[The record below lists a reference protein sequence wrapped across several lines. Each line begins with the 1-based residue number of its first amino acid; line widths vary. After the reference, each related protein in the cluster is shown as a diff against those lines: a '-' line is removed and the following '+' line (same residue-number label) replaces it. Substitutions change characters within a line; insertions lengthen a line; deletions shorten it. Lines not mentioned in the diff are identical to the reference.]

1 MVGVADGTIV
11 LRFETEGLQQA
22 LGRLQWL
29 AAQGRNL
36 RVPLAR
42 AGAVI
47 LKAVDENFEAEGRP
61 RRWKPRSPLTMAA
74 LRGEAVLRTM
84 ATKRYRRAVKAS
96 TRGKYLRQAV
106 AKADSRKILQVTGG
120 LRNSMVM
127 RVEGGR
133 VIVGSAHP
141 AARIHQLGGTIKPR
155 KATRLSI
162 PVGNRL
168 VQVRS
173 VTIPARPFLVVTE
186 TDEEKILRVFVEW
199 LSEKGLN

>member
-1 MVGVADGTIV
+1 MSDATIV
-11 LRFETEGLQQA
+11 LRFQTQGLQQA

-29 AAQGRNL
+29 AARGRNL
-36 RVPLAR
+36 RVPLSR
-42 AGAVI
+42 AGTVI

-61 RRWKPRSPLTMAA
+61 QRWKPRSPLTMAA
-74 LRGEAVLRTM
+74 LRAEAAQRTM
-84 ATKRYRRAVKAS
+84 ATKRFAKAVKAS
-96 TRGKYLRQAV
+96 TRGRYLRQAV
-106 AKADSRKILQVTGG
+106 AKANNRKILQVTGG
-120 LRNSMVM
+120 LRNSIVM

-155 KATRLSI
+155 KAARLSI

-168 VQVRS
+168 VQVRG

-186 TDEEKILRVFVEW
+186 TDEEKIVRVFVDW
-199 LSEKGLN
+199 LTEKGLN

>member
-1 MVGVADGTIV
+1 MADGTIV
-11 LRFETEGLQQA
+11 LRFQTEGVQQA

-29 AAQGRNL
+29 AARGRNL
-36 RVPLAR
+36 RVPLTR

-47 LKAVDENFEAEGRP
+47 LKAVDETFEAEGRP
-61 RRWKPRSPLTMAA
+61 QRWKARSPLTMAA
-74 LRGEAVLRTM
+74 LRAEAVQRTM
-84 ATKRYRRAVKAS
+84 ATKRFGRAVKAA
-96 TRGKYLRQAV
+96 TRGRYLRQAV
-106 AKADSRKILQVTGG
+106 ARADSRKVLQVTGG

-155 KATRLSI
+155 RAARLAI

-168 VQVRS
+168 VRLS
-173 VTIPARPFLVVTE
+173 GVTIPARPFLVVTE
-186 TDEEKILRVFVEW
+186 TDEEKIVRVFVDW
-199 LSEKGLN
+199 LNEKGLN